1 MLGKKEGIQLVYP
14 PLIVSRTTHGIL
26 LGFTSLIRDLGTEF
40 CALSAKLCGCNFF
53 RRNAESTKPLL
64 PKPVI
69 NQLRNLEQEL
79 TLQTH
84 ALDYFIN
91 ETEIVS

>member
-1 MLGKKEGIQLVYP
+1 MLGQKEGIQLEITFDCVPRNTWNFASFHLTYSWP
-14 PLIVSRTTHGIL
+14 GHWTLRIITKVVWVQ
-26 LGFTSLIRDLGTEF
+26 F
-40 CALSAKLCGCNFF
+40 C
-53 RRNAESTKPLL
+53 RRNSESTKPVV

-69 NQLRNLEQEL
+69 NQLRTLEQEL

>member
-1 MLGKKEGIQLVYP
+1 MWLQ
-14 PLIVSRTTHGIL
+14 
-26 LGFTSLIRDLGTEF
+26 F
-40 CALSAKLCGCNFF
+40 C
-53 RRNAESTKPLL
+53 RRNAESTKPLV

-79 TLQTH
+79 ALQTH

-91 ETEIVS
+91 ETEIVSQVEIGKMTYLLSQTKSKNEMSKSAVNELMHASLSKII